1 MSNRNAPTLLHGWAV
16 RETETEVRLSK
27 GNEWVVTRG
36 RKGIAPGVMLERALI
51 AALEKDVAN
60 AVDPEQRREAERA
73 LHRAIAEEQVSQV
86 VRRNAAESAGE

>member
-1 MSNRNAPTLLHGWAV
+1 
-16 RETETEVRLSK
+16 
-27 GNEWVVTRG
+27 
-36 RKGIAPGVMLERALI
+36 MLERALI